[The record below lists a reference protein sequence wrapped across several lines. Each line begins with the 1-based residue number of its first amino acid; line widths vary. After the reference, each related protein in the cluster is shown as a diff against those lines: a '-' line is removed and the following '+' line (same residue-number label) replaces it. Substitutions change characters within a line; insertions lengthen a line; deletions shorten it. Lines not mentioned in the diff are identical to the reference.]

1 MSNDSVALADAARLP
16 QRLTLNEAVQTLEQ
30 LGAALARQ
38 PAMALQID
46 ASGLEVCDSSA
57 VAVLLELR
65 RRLMAEGKTL
75 QVDHIPQRLRDLVG
89 LYGMS
94 ELLPG

>member
-1 MSNDSVALADAARLP
+1 MSDDSIALADGPRLP

-30 LGAALARQ
+30 LGTALAGQ
-38 PAMALQID
+38 TATTLQID
-46 ASGLEVCDSSA
+46 AGGLEECDSSA
-57 VAVLLELR
+57 VAVLLEIR
-65 RRLMAEGKTL
+65 RRLLAQGKTL
-75 QVDHIPQRLRDLVG
+75 QVNHIPQRLRDLVG

>member
-1 MSNDSVALADAARLP
+1 MSDDSMLLADAARMP

-30 LGAALARQ
+30 LSAALAGQ
-38 PAMALQID
+38 AASTLQID
-46 ASGLEVCDSSA
+46 ASSLEECDSSA

-65 RRLMAEGKTL
+65 RRLLAQGKSL
-75 QVDHIPQRLRDLVG
+75 QVNHIPQRLKDLVG

>member
-1 MSNDSVALADAARLP
+1 MSDDSMVVAAAAPLP
-16 QRLTLNEAVQTLEQ
+16 QQLTLNEAVQTLEQ
-30 LGAALARQ
+30 LGTALASQ
-38 PAMALQID
+38 TASTLQID

-65 RRLMAEGKTL
+65 RRLLAQGKTL
-75 QVDHIPQRLRDLVG
+75 QVTHIPQRLRDLVG

>member
-1 MSNDSVALADAARLP
+1 MSDDSMVLADAARLP
-16 QRLTLNEAVQTLEQ
+16 QRLTLNEAVQALDQ
-30 LGAALARQ
+30 LDTALTRQ
-38 PAMALQID
+38 TATVLQID
-46 ASGLEVCDSSA
+46 ASGLEVCDSAA

-65 RRLMAEGKTL
+65 RRLLAQGKTL
-75 QVDHIPQRLRDLVG
+75 QVNHIPQRLRDLVG

>member
-1 MSNDSVALADAARLP
+1 MVVAAAARLP
-16 QRLTLNEAVQTLEQ
+16 QQLTLNEAVQTLEQ
-30 LGAALARQ
+30 LGTALATQ
-38 PAMALQID
+38 TAPTLQID

-65 RRLMAEGKTL
+65 RQMLAQGKTL
-75 QVDHIPQRLRDLVG
+75 QVTHIPQRLRDLVG

>member
-1 MSNDSVALADAARLP
+1 MVLSDAARLP

-30 LGAALARQ
+30 LDTALARQ
-38 PAMALQID
+38 TPTTLQID
-46 ASGLEVCDSSA
+46 ASSLEVCDSSA

-65 RRLMAEGKTL
+65 RRLMAQGKTL
-75 QVDHIPQRLRDLVG
+75 QVHHIPQRLRDLVG

>member
-1 MSNDSVALADAARLP
+1 MSDDSIALADGARLP

-30 LGAALARQ
+30 LGTALAGQ
-38 PAMALQID
+38 TATTLQID
-46 ASGLEVCDSSA
+46 ASGLEECDSSA
-57 VAVLLELR
+57 VAVLLEIR
-65 RRLMAEGKTL
+65 RRLLAQGKTL
-75 QVDHIPQRLRDLVG
+75 QVNHIPQRLRDLVG

>member
-1 MSNDSVALADAARLP
+1 MSDDSMALADAARLP

-30 LGAALARQ
+30 LGSALASQ
-38 PAMALQID
+38 TASALQID
-46 ASGLEVCDSSA
+46 ASDLEVCDSSA

-65 RRLMAEGKTL
+65 RRLLAQGKSL
-75 QVDHIPQRLRDLVG
+75 QVNHVPQRLRDLVG

>member
-1 MSNDSVALADAARLP
+1 MVLADAARLP
-16 QRLTLNEAVQTLEQ
+16 QRLTLNEAVQALDQ
-30 LGAALARQ
+30 LDTALTRQ
-38 PAMALQID
+38 TATVLQID
-46 ASGLEVCDSSA
+46 ASGLEVCDSAA

-65 RRLMAEGKTL
+65 RRLLAQGKTL
-75 QVDHIPQRLRDLVG
+75 QVNHIPQRLRDLVG